1 MASPPTAWLA
11 RRSLPPAMRHRD
23 FRAFAIGQAA
33 SVIGTQFT
41 NVGMAWQIYE
51 LTNSPLQIGLL
62 GLARGVPQ
70 IALTLLGGMLADS
83 VDRRRLMI
91 VTQLGQFC
99 ISASLVA
106 LTATELIQPVMLYVA
121 SALLAVFAGLENPT
135 RTSFVPNLVPR

>member
-70 IALTLLGGMLADS
+70 IALTLLGGMLADA
-83 VDRRRLMI
+83 VDRRRLMMA
-91 VTQLGQFC
+91 TQVGQ
-99 ISASLVA
+99 LVVA
-106 LTATELIQPVMLYVA
+106 AALVVLTAGGLMAPPSLYAA
-121 SALLAVFAGLENPT
+121 SALLALFTALENP
-135 RTSFVPNLVPR
+135 